1 MMALADAAVGL
12 GSMIEH
18 CLIGH
23 LRRRPKGRTAGGG
36 TGGHAS
42 DVAIPQV
49 RFPPIVKNSNF
60 RFGHSS
66 HGHACRVTTIPCTVF
81 WLLGSMGNT

>member
-18 CLIGH
+18 CRIGH

-49 RFPPIVKNSNF
+49 RLPPIVKNSNF
-60 RFGHSS
+60 RF
-66 HGHACRVTTIPCTVF
+66 VTVLVATPGLRRK
-81 WLLGSMGNT
+81 LLVD